1 MSITGRLVLLALLGV
16 VPVLLYPGAVSIA
29 VWVALLVLG
38 CAVDLALA
46 ASPRAIGVQRK
57 LPETVRL
64 TEEATST
71 LTVRNHARRTFRG
84 WIREGWQPSA
94 GALNPVHRLSIP
106 AGEGRNVQVRLVPR
120 RRGDLSVHHVTIR
133 SAGPLGLAARQVTIP
148 APGMLRV
155 LPPFHSKRLLPSKLR
170 RLRELDGR
178 AAVQIR
184 GAGTEFDSLRDYVRG
199 DDVRSIDWRASARRR
214 DTVVRTWRPE
224 RDRRVVIVLDTSR
237 TSAARIEDE
246 PRLDTGI
253 EASLLLAVLAQRGG
267 DRVDFLAFDRRPR
280 ARVGSSAKGNL
291 LASLVSAMAPLDSE
305 LIEADFSRI
314 PSQVRSISAHRSLV
328 VLLTAL
334 DSGAVEEG
342 LLPMLPSLTAQHVVV
357 VASVRDPLL
366 DELRH
371 RRSTAAETYR
381 AAAAERALLDRA
393 AIKERLRQLG
403 TEVLDEAPHE
413 LPSKLADLYIRL
425 KAAGRL

>member
-1 MSITGRLVLLALLGV
+1 MSITARLVLLALLGV
-16 VPVLLYPGAVSIA
+16 VPVLLYPGAVSITLWA
-29 VWVALLVLG
+29 ALLILG

-46 ASPRAIGVQRK
+46 ASPRAIGVQRR
-57 LPETVRL
+57 LPGTVRL
-64 TEEATST
+64 TEETAST
-71 LTVRNHARRTFRG
+71 LTVRNHARRPFRG

-94 GALNPVHRLSIP
+94 GARNPVHRLSVP
-106 AGEGRNVQVRLVPR
+106 AGEGRNLQVQLIPR

-133 SAGPLGLAARQVTIP
+133 SAGPLGLAARQVTIQ
-148 APGMLRV
+148 APGTLRV

-178 AAVQIR
+178 AAVQIG

-267 DRVDFLAFDRRPR
+267 DRVDFIAFDRRPR
-280 ARVGSSAKGNL
+280 ARVQSAAKGNL
-291 LASLVSAMAPLDSE
+291 LKSLVTAMAPLESE
-305 LIEADFSRI
+305 LIEADFSQI
-314 PSQVRSISAHRSLV
+314 PAQVRSISAHRSLV

-342 LLPMLPSLTAQHVVV
+342 LLPMLPSLTSQHVVV
-357 VASVRDPLL
+357 VASVRDPHL
-366 DELRH
+366 DELRTQ
-371 RRSTAAETYR
+371 RSTAAETYR

-403 TEVLDEAPHE
+403 AEVVDEPPHE